1 MGKRTIAAAAAMVF
15 AAGFSLSANAQTK
28 AVKVQSTWPASITL
42 QDHLRI
48 LADRVDK
55 LTSGS
60 VKIEALAAGQIVP
73 PFEVLDAT
81 NKKVLDGFHAISYY
95 WVGKSP
101 AAALFA
107 GPPGGPFGMDHM
119 DFLGWLYVGGG
130 LEMWRD
136 FYQNDLKLNVT
147 VWPAHPSSPQALGWF
162 KKPLKS
168 VADFKGMKCRQTG
181 LNAEVYAKLGQSVVN
196 MAGGEIVPAAQRGVI
211 DCAEWV
217 GGVEDLRL
225 GLPGVFRYHYTPGMH
240 ENNSIGEFGLNLDVW
255 KSFTPQQQEAVNSAI
270 KDTFITWIT
279 QWQKQNA
286 DAIEEMI
293 NKHGAQILRT
303 PPDILLASL
312 KAWDEV
318 AAEHSAKNATFKKVY
333 DSQRAYAAK
342 VVPAK
347 RHMFPPYSFAANY
360 YWPQTATA
368 RKAGGE
374 ELSGAGTRAATGVIV
389 CGGYHAAS
397 VASGPGYRA
406 KPRGGFC
413 SWSGRV
419 RMMATGR
426 ECRRVRRRPV
436 CWQRSKPTT
445 WHEPFAAVR
454 RASAVSKCHVPHVN
468 SAIGARA
475 VGAAPPRDSTP

>member
-1 MGKRTIAAAAAMVF
+1 MLKRMFAAAL
-15 AAGFSLSANAQTK
+15 FSSVLLSGVQAQAPK
-28 AVKVQSTWPASITL
+28 AIKVQSTWPASITL
-42 QDHLRI
+42 QDHLRM
-48 LADRVDK
+48 LAERIDK

-60 VKIEALAAGQIVP
+60 VKIEVLAAGQIVP

-81 NKKVLDGFHAISYY
+81 NKKVLDGFHAIAYY
-95 WVGKSP
+95 WVGKNP

-130 LEMWRD
+130 LEMWRE

-225 GLPGVFRYHYTPGMH
+225 GLPGVFKYHYTPGMH

-255 KSFTPQQQEAVNSAI
+255 KGLSGQQQQAINSAI
-270 KDTFITWIT
+270 NDTFITWIT
-279 QWQKQNA
+279 RWQKQNA

-293 NKHGAQILRT
+293 KKHGVQIRRT
-303 PPDILLASL
+303 PPDILIATL
-312 KAWDEV
+312 KAWDDV
-318 AAEHSAKNATFKKVY
+318 AREHSAKSATFKKVY
-333 DSQRAYAAK
+333 ESQREYAAK

-347 RHMFPPYSFAANY
+347 RYMFPPYSFAANY
-360 YWPQTATA
+360 YWPQ
-368 RKAGGE
+368 E
-374 ELSGAGTRAATGVIV
+374 GAGTAA
-389 CGGYHAAS
+389 
-397 VASGPGYRA
+397 A
-406 KPRGGFC
+406 KKE
-413 SWSGRV
+413 
-419 RMMATGR
+419 AK
-426 ECRRVRRRPV
+426 
-436 CWQRSKPTT
+436 KP
-445 WHEPFAAVR
+445 
-454 RASAVSKCHVPHVN
+454 
-468 SAIGARA
+468 
-475 VGAAPPRDSTP
+475 